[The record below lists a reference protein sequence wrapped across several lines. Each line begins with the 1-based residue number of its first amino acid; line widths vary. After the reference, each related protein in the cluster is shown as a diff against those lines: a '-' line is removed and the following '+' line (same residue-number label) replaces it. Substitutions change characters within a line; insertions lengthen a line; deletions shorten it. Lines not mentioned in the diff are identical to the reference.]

1 MARPGTV
8 RSASQALELRGPSRG
23 AQLGRQRRGGRLPCL
38 GPRGRVTAA
47 RGRTEGRAA
56 GPHGAGAGDP
66 DGLVPG
72 LGGGLFRSRGAGAM
86 PRRPQV
92 CRSPRPVRQPAARQ
106 VHEAAPSAGLRR
118 RSDAKPLTQRGEGE
132 LPSGTTARLR
142 EERAARPHHVAPR
155 AGPHAAAP
163 GALCSLETPGA
174 GRPQGVPAPCRGLGE
189 TRRTGRQPPQTPR
202 QPPPPRPRARCA
214 RTRGE
219 RGQPPGAGAECGE
232 GATWLEAAG
241 PSSHSAPIRKS

>member
-66 DGLVPG
+66 DGLECPGWAGGSSGAVVQAPTGVPVTSSCQAAPCPPG
-72 LGGGLFRSRGAGAM
+72 ARSCAFCRFEAAKRRETSDTARGGRAALRDDRSTPGGARSPPP
-86 PRRPQV
+86 PRRPTGG
-92 CRSPRPVRQPAARQ
+92 SPR
-106 VHEAAPSAGLRR
+106 
-118 RSDAKPLTQRGEGE
+118 RG
-132 LPSGTTARLR
+132 SW
-142 EERAARPHHVAPR
+142 
-155 AGPHAAAP
+155 
-163 GALCSLETPGA
+163 GALLPGDPRRWA
-174 GRPQGVPAPCRGLGE
+174 AQGVPAPCRGLGE

-214 RTRGE
+214 RT
-219 RGQPPGAGAECGE
+219 
-232 GATWLEAAG
+232 
-241 PSSHSAPIRKS
+241 